1 MPQGKLKK
9 KTVYFLKMTPGPLP
23 KEDFEKRLVR
33 SRHWTCRALPC
44 ATLTSRPGCA
54 RCLARHAD
62 FALTRYPFCLPARCT
77 AI

>member
-33 SRHWTCRALPC
+33 SL
-44 ATLTSRPGCA
+44 PGCA
-54 RCLARHAD
+54 LSCAPR
-62 FALTRYPFCLPARCT
+62 
-77 AI
+77 